1 MYYFEPVNVN
11 QWNMF
16 EKVKNIGHVEPFL
29 ATASMNL
36 GDTVLLHIGSQNK
49 NYESGIYAVGTIV
62 KAPYILENSPQDY
75 CNNKLTVNVRI
86 DKINYSYPYI
96 THEECKAFINQ
107 FRTAH
112 KIGEEYYALIE
123 EGIGV
128 TGNEGS
134 QAGSMYVGITDTN
147 WMKFIKEQKNNIG
160 RYINFWTPGT
170 KTFKAIQSG
179 ELFLFKL
186 HAKKSKGENGEIVGG
201 AYFDGFEQMSVPEA
215 WNRFGYGNGTTSQ
228 FELKSAIDE
237 YRVRNNMDRNADIGC
252 IVLRD
257 PFFFEEDKW
266 IESPTDWGKSIV
278 SGKKYDISEG
288 IGYELYQRVAAM
300 INDNA
305 DEIIISDIEADADKL
320 QILGK
325 ERETFIKARVNQSV
339 FRERLLNKY
348 DSCCLCKVSN
358 PKFLIASHIK
368 PWADSENNEK
378 LDADNGFLLCPNH
391 DALFDSG
398 YISFDKNG
406 AIMISEELGQV
417 DAIFMNVDKNMKI
430 SLSSKNKKYLEYHRN
445 NIFKKKQ

>member
-1 MYYFEPVNVN
+1 MSMYYFEPVNVN

-29 ATASMNL
+29 ATSSMNI
-36 GDTVLLHIGSQNK
+36 GDTMLLHVGSQNK
-49 NYESGIYAVGTIV
+49 KYESGIYAVGTIV

-112 KIGEEYYALIE
+112 KISEEHYALIE
-123 EGIGV
+123 NRIYENG
-128 TGNEGS
+128 ES
-134 QAGSMYVGITDTN
+134 QLGSMYVGITDTN
-147 WMKFIKEQKNNIG
+147 WMKFIKEQKDNID

-170 KTFKAIQSG
+170 KTFKAIQPG

-186 HAKKSKGENGEIVGG
+186 HAKKAKGENGEIVGG
-201 AYFDGFEQMSVPEA
+201 AYFDGFEQMSVSEA

-266 IESPTDWGKSIV
+266 IESPADWGKSIV
-278 SGKKYDISEG
+278 SGKKYDISGG
-288 IGYELYQRVAAM
+288 IGYELYQQVSAM
-300 INDNA
+300 MNDNV

-348 DSCCLCKVSN
+348 DCCCLCKVSN

-368 PWADSENNEK
+368 PWADSENDEK

-398 YISFDKNG
+398 YISFDENG
-406 AIMISEELGQV
+406 AILISEELGQV
-417 DAIFMNVDKNMKI
+417 DVIFMNIDKNMKI

-445 NIFKKKQ
+445 NIFKK

>member
-11 QWNMF
+11 QWNLF
-16 EKVKNIGHVEPFL
+16 EKVKNTGHVESFL
-29 ATASMNL
+29 ATASMSF
-36 GDTVLLHIGSQNK
+36 GDTVLLHVGSQNI
-49 NYESGIYAVGTIV
+49 NYDSGVYAVGTVV

-86 DKINYSYPYI
+86 DKINYLYPYI

-107 FRTAH
+107 FRTVH
-112 KIGEEYYALIE
+112 KISEEHYSLIE
-123 EGIGV
+123 ERINMN
-128 TGNEGS
+128 GNEYS
-134 QAGSMYVGITDTN
+134 QIGSMYVGITDTN
-147 WMKFIKEQKNNIG
+147 WMKLIKEQKDNIG

-170 KTFKAIQSG
+170 KNFKAIKQG

-186 HAKKSKGENGEIVGG
+186 HAKKSKGEKGKIVGG
-201 AYFDGFEQMSVPEA
+201 AYFDGFEQMSVSEA
-215 WNRFGYGNGTTSQ
+215 WERFGYGNGTTSQ

-257 PFFFEEDKW
+257 PFFFEEDKC
-266 IESPTDWGKSIV
+266 IESPADWGKSIV

-288 IGYELYQRVAAM
+288 IGYELYQHVSAM
-300 INDNA
+300 MNDNV
-305 DEIIISDIEADADKL
+305 DDIIILDIEADADKL

-348 DSCCLCKVSN
+348 DCCCLCKVSN
-358 PKFLIASHIK
+358 PKFLTASHIK

-378 LDADNGFLLCPNH
+378 LDVDNGFLLCPNH
-391 DALFDSG
+391 DVLFDSG
-398 YISFDKNG
+398 YISFDENG
-406 AIMISEELGQV
+406 AIMISDQLGQV
-417 DAIFMNVDKNMKI
+417 DSIFMNVDKNMKI
-430 SLSSKNKKYLEYHRN
+430 NLSNRNRKYLDYHRK
-445 NIFKKKQ
+445 NIFKK

>member
-16 EKVKNIGHVEPFL
+16 EKVNNIGHVEPFL
-29 ATASMNL
+29 ATASMNI
-36 GDTVLLHIGSQNK
+36 GDIMLFHVGSQNK

-86 DKINYSYPYI
+86 EKINYSYPYI

-107 FRTAH
+107 FRAAH
-112 KIGEEYYALIE
+112 KIGEEHYALIE
-123 EGIGV
+123 ECIGA
-128 TGNEGS
+128 TTNKDS
-134 QAGSMYVGITDTN
+134 QSGSMYVGITDTN
-147 WMKFIKEQKNNIG
+147 WMKFIKEHKDNIS

-170 KTFKAIQSG
+170 RNFKSIQLG

-186 HAKKSKGENGEIVGG
+186 HFKKSKGENGEIVGG
-201 AYFDGFEQMSVPEA
+201 GYFDGFEQMSVSEA
-215 WNRFGYGNGTTSQ
+215 WDRFGYGNGTTSQ

-257 PFFFEEDKW
+257 PFFFDEDKW
-266 IESPTDWGKSIV
+266 IEFPADWEKSIV

-288 IGYELYQRVAAM
+288 VGYELYQQVSAM
-300 INDNA
+300 LNDNV
-305 DEIIISDIEADADKL
+305 DEIIISDIKADADKL

-325 ERETFIKARVNQSV
+325 EREIFIKARVNQSV
-339 FRERLLNKY
+339 FRERLLHKY
-348 DSCCLCKVSN
+348 DCCCMCKVSN

-368 PWADSENNEK
+368 PWADSENDEK

-391 DALFDSG
+391 DVLFDSG
-398 YISFDKNG
+398 YISFDENG
-406 AIMISEELGQV
+406 AIMISKELEPV

-445 NIFKKKQ
+445 NIFKK

>member
-16 EKVKNIGHVEPFL
+16 EKVKNIGHIEPFL
-29 ATASMNL
+29 ATASMNV
-36 GDTVLLHIGSQNK
+36 GDTILLHVGSQNK

-96 THEECKAFINQ
+96 THEECKLFINQ

-112 KIGEEYYALIE
+112 RISEEHYSLIKDRIGAID
-123 EGIGV
+123 
-128 TGNEGS
+128 NEDG

-147 WMKFIKEQKNNIG
+147 WMKFIKEQKDNIG
-160 RYINFWTPGT
+160 RYINFWIPGA
-170 KTFKAIQSG
+170 KTFKAIESD

-186 HAKKSKGENGEIVGG
+186 HAKKAKGENGEIVGG
-201 AYFDGFEQMSVPEA
+201 AYFVGFEQMSVSEA
-215 WNRFGYGNGTTSQ
+215 WEHFGNGNGTTSQ

-237 YRVRNNMDRNADIGC
+237 YRVRNNMDRNANIGC
-252 IVLRD
+252 IILRD
-257 PFFFEEDKW
+257 PFFFDEDKW
-266 IESPTDWGKSIV
+266 IESPKDWVKSIV

-288 IGYELYQRVAAM
+288 IGYELYQRVTVM
-300 INDNA
+300 INDNT
-305 DEIIISDIEADADKL
+305 DEIIISDIEADAEKW

-339 FRERLLNKY
+339 FRERLLDKY
-348 DSCCLCKVSN
+348 NCCCLCKVSN

-368 PWADSENNEK
+368 PWADSENDEK
-378 LDADNGFLLCPNH
+378 LDVDNGLLLCPNH

-398 YISFDKNG
+398 YISFDENG
-406 AIMISEELGQV
+406 VIMISEQLGQI
-417 DAIFMNVDKNMKI
+417 DAIFMNVDKSMKI
-430 SLSSKNKKYLEYHRN
+430 SVSNKNKIYLEYHRN
-445 NIFKKKQ
+445 NILKK